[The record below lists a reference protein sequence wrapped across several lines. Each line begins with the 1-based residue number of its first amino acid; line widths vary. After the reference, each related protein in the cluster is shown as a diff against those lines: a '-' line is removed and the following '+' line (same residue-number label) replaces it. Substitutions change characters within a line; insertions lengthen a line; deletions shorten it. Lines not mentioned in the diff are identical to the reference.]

1 MQLMVVLNL
10 RHAVCLQFSEFPK
23 YRVMHDL
30 RRLSVLGDDW
40 RRGGLF
46 RPVLGGG
53 STHFFHI
60 TVITT
65 ILRHTVE
72 TSIGCSIAYVC
83 CSDWWQGLN
92 GDLLRSSFVCNDA
105 RTLGHFQ
112 YICVIKEYSAFP
124 VCRSSISSHIYVPT
138 YLYVRLAALWDVWVC
153 TSVVCSAY
161 PLLPN
166 IHFGPIY

>member
-1 MQLMVVLNL
+1 MLWY
-10 RHAVCLQFSEFPK
+10 CLCLIPK
-23 YRVMHDL
+23 YVAVRSSL
-30 RRLSVLGDDW
+30 LSLYE
-40 RRGGLF
+40 
-46 RPVLGGG
+46 G

-65 ILRHTVE
+65 ILRHTVD
-72 TSIGCSIAYVC
+72 TSIGCSIAYIC
-83 CSDWWQGLN
+83 CSDWWQGLK
-92 GDLLRSSFVCNDA
+92 GDLIRSSFVCNDA
-105 RTLGHFQ
+105 RTLGLLT
-112 YICVIKEYSAFP
+112 YICVIKEYSSFP
-124 VCRSSISSHIYVPT
+124 VCWSSISSHIYVPT